1 MHPCLYTDSFIT
13 LDPTYLWH
21 GTDEMGNSLGESH
34 EHCSATLLTVLF
46 LGNTGLWGLSDCEFT
61 PNQHGFGG
69 TGRRGIPTH
78 VVLADTPRTS
88 TVPGCL
94 HMGTRVL
101 ATFNMVAFRLR
112 ACSQSTWARGLGRT
126 WRTNPCHPGGHSSH
140 LAGMSTCFF
149 FFTMYSFLFF
159 CGLAQLGLGK
169 GDVPW
174 KDQSVHFFFTIL
186 YVVFLFPLV
195 YCAVCL
201 FCFHLYI
208 VQFVRIQ

>member
-1 MHPCLYTDSFIT
+1 MNMVL
-13 LDPTYLWH
+13 L
-21 GTDEMGNSLGESH
+21 
-34 EHCSATLLTVLF
+34 HCSLPF
-46 LGNTGLWGLSDCEFT
+46 PGNAWVRGLSDCEFA

-126 WRTNPCHPGGHSSH
+126 WRTDPCHPGGHSSH

-149 FFTMYSFLFF
+149 FFAMCFLFF
-159 CGLAQLGLGK
+159 CGLARLGLGK

-174 KDQSVHFFFTIL
+174 KDQSALLFHYFVCCVFVSTCIL
-186 YVVFLFPLV
+186 CSL
-195 YCAVCL
+195 
-201 FCFHLYI
+201 
-208 VQFVRIQ
+208 